1 MFVVR
6 VFEAGCRG
14 ALGVVPGAFTGPNG
28 DPVSLSLAV
37 TWVAGWTVPWRLHF
51 LPRTSLS
58 VLTAP
63 RLPVSWWWGLQLWGG
78 GANATCEAALRCF
91 SLSGGSSCLAVFL
104 SCDHRQSP
112 ACAKQS

>member
-37 TWVAGWTVPWRLHF
+37 TWVAGWTVPW
-51 LPRTSLS
+51 
-58 VLTAP
+58 
-63 RLPVSWWWGLQLWGG
+63 
-78 GANATCEAALRCF
+78 
-91 SLSGGSSCLAVFL
+91 
-104 SCDHRQSP
+104 
-112 ACAKQS
+112 